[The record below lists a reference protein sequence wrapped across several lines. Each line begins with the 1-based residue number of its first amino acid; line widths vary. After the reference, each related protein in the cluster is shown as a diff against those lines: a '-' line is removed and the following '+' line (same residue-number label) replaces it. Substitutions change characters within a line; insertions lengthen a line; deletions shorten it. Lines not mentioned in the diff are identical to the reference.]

1 MLISEVLHGKG
12 HEVVKIREEE
22 TVADAVRKLAEHKI
36 GALVVEDRWMR
47 MAGIFSERDFVN
59 AMAHEG
65 AATLQRPV
73 RELMSS
79 RVITCESQDRIDAV
93 PGEDDD
99 RAHSACAGGRSG
111 TAGWDRLD
119 RRLGE
124 APARG
129 EGVGSKRAVGAIPSQ
144 GLAYRAYSA
153 LQPLNETALSG

>member
-79 RVITCESQDRIDAV
+79 RVITCEF
-93 PGEDDD
+93 
-99 RAHSACAGGRSG
+99 AGS
-111 TAGWDRLD
+111 
-119 RRLGE
+119 
-124 APARG
+124 
-129 EGVGSKRAVGAIPSQ
+129 
-144 GLAYRAYSA
+144 Y
-153 LQPLNETALSG
+153 

>member
-22 TVADAVRKLAEHKI
+22 TVGDAVRKLAEHKI

-73 RELMSS
+73 RELMSA
-79 RVITCESQDRIDAV
+79 RVITCELQDRIDAV
-93 PGEDDD
+93 LAKMTIARIRHVPVVDQERLAGIVSIGDLVKHRLEEKELEANVLLELSRL
-99 RAHSACAGGRSG
+99 RA
-111 TAGWDRLD
+111 
-119 RRLGE
+119 
-124 APARG
+124 
-129 EGVGSKRAVGAIPSQ
+129 
-144 GLAYRAYSA
+144 
-153 LQPLNETALSG
+153 